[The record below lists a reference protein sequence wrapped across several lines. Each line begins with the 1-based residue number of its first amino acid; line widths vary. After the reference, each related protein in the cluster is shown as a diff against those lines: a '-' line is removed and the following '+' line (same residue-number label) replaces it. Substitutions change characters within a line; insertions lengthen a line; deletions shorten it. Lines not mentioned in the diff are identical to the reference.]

1 MFRKLCFYFFL
12 FLVTSISSCTKSKSL
27 KDVYCFLS
35 DLDIDFKYK
44 IHLCVQNSI
53 DFSDFDYSMEFMKE
67 SEFALGKVKA
77 GEFLLFS
84 KSILLRLRDESKLK
98 AIDVAYIAEN
108 KHFFLYQKRDRFL
121 SRNYGE
127 IGKIST
133 YSLLNGLI
141 KFNGNRSGKNSFY
154 QINPDLI
161 FPFTLGENLNSI
173 VGKTNLAECRFKI
186 KGDISGT
193 SASLINNFK
202 SEESIS
208 LYYKKNVINF
218 RDTSL
223 WTDYSFDLKK
233 MDNYVKSDKQKIYF
247 SNNKRTPYKIKY
259 FEINVIDPYR
269 GESRFNG
276 ELIWSNSYSIN
287 LKNQKWQKSSTWSI
301 KDGFKCRE
309 IKPKHTGVHFSS
321 NIASNSL
328 EVEDEFVFDFQY
340 QNEIESDS
348 IFLVLKIF
356 NENSELKDETIK
368 KIGESRSWKKESLS
382 IKISKN
388 VNVHDR
394 VMFYFK
400 NDSDHKIYLKD
411 MCAGLIRKN
420 IICN

>member
-1 MFRKLCFYFFL
+1 MVIFSNS
-12 FLVTSISSCTKSKSL
+12 VGDITAADIATGSIVWQLPTQSSNIINETFS
-27 KDVYCFLS
+27 
-35 DLDIDFKYK
+35 FK
-44 IHLCVQNSI
+44 I
-53 DFSDFDYSMEFMKE
+53 
-67 SEFALGKVKA
+67 
-77 GEFLLFS
+77 
-84 KSILLRLRDESKLK
+84 SKLVS
-98 AIDVAYIAEN
+98 D
-108 KHFFLYQKRDRFL
+108 
-121 SRNYGE
+121 
-127 IGKIST
+127 GKS
-133 YSLLNGLI
+133 
-141 KFNGNRSGKNSFY
+141 
-154 QINPDLI
+154 
-161 FPFTLGENLNSI
+161 
-173 VGKTNLAECRFKI
+173 
-186 KGDISGT
+186 
-193 SASLINNFK
+193 
-202 SEESIS
+202 
-208 LYYKKNVINF
+208 
-218 RDTSL
+218 
-223 WTDYSFDLKK
+223 
-233 MDNYVKSDKQKIYF
+233 IYF

-388 VNVHDR
+388 VN
-394 VMFYFK
+394 
-400 NDSDHKIYLKD
+400 
-411 MCAGLIRKN
+411 IRN
-420 IICN
+420 ISINCKK